1 MNTIHTMDTST
12 DTAKL
17 MAAAIPA
24 LLITFL
30 LFALMQQLIGA
41 DRVSVQPPVEAVD
54 HQLHEPR
61 KDSQANII
69 IRTLPEPPKPLAR
82 PDSLT
87 AETIGE
93 SGPFI
98 ELSVDPVLPGLELTD
113 AGEFSLPDKTATAM
127 VRIDPRYPVEA
138 AKNGIEGWVKLS
150 FSIDTT
156 GAVIDVEVLDAE
168 PKRIF
173 DREAVKA
180 LRSWKY
186 QPQLVDGKAVVQRHL
201 QVQLD
206 FSLDKG

>member
-1 MNTIHTMDTST
+1 MNTIDTST
-12 DTAKL
+12 DRSKL

-30 LFALMQQLIGA
+30 LFALMQQLIGT
-41 DRVSVQPPVEAVD
+41 DRVSIRPGPTSIE
-54 HQLHEPR
+54 HELHEPR
-61 KDSQANII
+61 KDSPANII
-69 IRTLPEPPKPLAR
+69 IRTLPEPQKPVAR
-82 PDSLT
+82 PEAMT
-87 AETIGE
+87 RETTGD
-93 SGPFI
+93 SGPML
-98 ELSVDPVLPGLELTD
+98 ELSVDPVLPTLDLGG
-113 AGEFSLPDKTATAM
+113 AGEFIQMDKTATAM
-127 VRIDPRYPVEA
+127 VRIDPRYPAEA

-150 FSIDTT
+150 FSIDVT

-186 QPQLVDGKAVVQRHL
+186 QPQMSNGKAVVQRNL

-206 FSLDKG
+206 FSLDKA